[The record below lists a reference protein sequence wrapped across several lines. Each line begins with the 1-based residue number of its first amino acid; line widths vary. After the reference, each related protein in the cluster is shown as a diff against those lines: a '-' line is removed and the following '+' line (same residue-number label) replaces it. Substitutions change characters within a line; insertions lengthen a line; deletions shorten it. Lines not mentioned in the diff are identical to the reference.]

1 MYKLL
6 DEEHYVENTF
16 LAQVQRLGWK
26 IYRQNK
32 ADPEDTKEI
41 TGFKTGE
48 EPAYGAQIKFRD
60 SFREVILEDELKK
73 SIKKINTWIEEDQI
87 NEVVRR
93 ITTPTANSMLE
104 ANREIHDLLLEN
116 TSVSENR
123 QTGEKSPTV
132 RFIDFETLEN
142 NSFIATSQFK
152 VNIPGTEK
160 HIVPD
165 I

>member
-1 MYKLL
+1 M
-6 DEEHYVENTF
+6 F
-16 LAQVQRLGWK
+16 L
-26 IYRQNK
+26 NK
-32 ADPEDTKEI
+32 AF
-41 TGFKTGE
+41 GRN
-48 EPAYGAQIKFRD
+48 Y
-60 SFREVILEDELKK
+60 LKPLD
-73 SIKKINTWIEEDQI
+73 IEQLQKINTWIEEDQI

-132 RFIDFETLEN
+132 RFIDFETPEN
-142 NSFIATSQFK
+142 NTFIAISQFK